1 MITVINSSTE
11 QQSASM
17 EEVSSTANKLGGLA
31 EDLKNELIR
40 FKLK

>member
-1 MITVINSSTE
+1 
-11 QQSASM
+11 M
-17 EEVSSTANKLGGLA
+17 EEVSSTANKLGSLA